1 MTEPQRQEATGM
13 HPLPL
18 IIILMVLD
26 LVAFNGSRIAV
37 SLTAIHQ
44 GASALTVGLLM
55 ASYALLPAL
64 LSVRAGRWVDR
75 IGMQRPMLIGSI
87 GLGVGN
93 LLSFALPH
101 MPVLM
106 VTSVVVGLSS
116 MLINVAVYQA
126 VGAMST
132 QENRTANFSYLA
144 LGFSTASFIGP
155 LVTGMSIDQLGHRFA
170 FLILAVFTLLP
181 AGTLLGVVLPDVRSP
196 APTVAPANRPN
207 TFDLL
212 RDTHMRRL
220 FIAIGVLTVSWDIYT
235 FAMPIYGT
243 QIGLSASQIGF
254 VMGTFAAAAFAVR
267 LVMPLIARRI
277 RPWPLIA
284 IGMAIA
290 GLSYAVIPLSHGVGA
305 LMAAMF
311 LLGMGL
317 GAPQPMVLTL
327 LHHAA
332 PEGRAGEAVGLRT
345 MFVNTSQTA
354 LPLLFGLLGTAFGM
368 APLFFTMA
376 GVLWGGSGMA
386 RRVARREPAG

>member
-1 MTEPQRQEATGM
+1 M

-18 IIILMVLD
+18 ILILMVLD
-26 LVAFNGSRIAV
+26 MVAFNGSRIAV
-37 SLTAIHQ
+37 SLSAIHQ
-44 GASALTVGLLM
+44 GASALTVGMLM

-64 LSVRAGRWVDR
+64 LSVRAGRWVDKV
-75 IGMQRPMLIGSI
+75 GVQRPLLIGSI
-87 GLGVGN
+87 GVGAGN

-101 MPVLM
+101 IPVFM
-106 VTSVVVGLSS
+106 VSSVLIGLSV

-126 VGAMST
+126 AGLLSAP
-132 QENRTANFSYLA
+132 EDRTASFSYLA
-144 LGFSTASFIGP
+144 LGFSTSSFIGP
-155 LVTGMSIDQLGHRFA
+155 MVTGMAIDQLGHRWA
-170 FLILAVFTLLP
+170 FLILALFTVLP
-181 AGTLLGVVLPDVRSP
+181 AAMFAGAELPDTRSAP
-196 APTVAPANRPN
+196 APAAPGPRPA

-212 RDTHMRRL
+212 RDATLRRL

-254 VMGTFAAAAFAVR
+254 VMGSFAAAAFSVR

-284 IGMAIA
+284 IGMALA
-290 GLSYAVIPLSHGVGA
+290 GLSYAVIPLSHSVGA

-354 LPLLFGLLGTAFGM
+354 LPLLFGLLGTAFGV
-368 APLFFTMA
+368 APLFFTMTA
-376 GVLWGGSGMA
+376 VLFGGSGMA
-386 RRVARREPAG
+386 RRISRSRA